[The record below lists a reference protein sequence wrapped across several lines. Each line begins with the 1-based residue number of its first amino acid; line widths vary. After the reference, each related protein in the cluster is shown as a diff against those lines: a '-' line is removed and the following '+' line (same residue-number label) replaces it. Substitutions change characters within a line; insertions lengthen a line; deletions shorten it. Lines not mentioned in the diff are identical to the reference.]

1 MSPPGAAGR
10 TGLSG
15 APRSVGELF
24 QAQWTRACYTSL
36 HGSWLQPFEGPP
48 PPAAGE
54 VQPGLSLCFCP
65 SPLYQDIQQLLQL
78 QQLVLVPGHHLQ
90 PPAQFLLPQAQQ
102 SQPGE
107 TSAQLTSSP
116 DCFPCSTTRSCPPPR
131 PLTFCVNC
139 LPRAATNAK
148 SIPATSANPGS
159 SPDLPAP
166 GWASYT
172 GETVHCVYQ
181 ATGRS
186 VNKG

>member
-116 DCFPCSTTRSCPPPR
+116 DCFPCSTTRSCPPPAHS
-131 PLTFCVNC
+131 PSVLIVSLGLLPTPNLFQLPQQTQGALLTSQ
-139 LPRAATNAK
+139 PRA
-148 SIPATSANPGS
+148 G
-159 SPDLPAP
+159 LPTQVRLSTAFIKP
-166 GWASYT
+166 LA
-172 GETVHCVYQ
+172 
-181 ATGRS
+181 AA
-186 VNKG
+186 